1 MNDKEKIEKTLEL
14 IQDFENLGL
23 SKHYKANAQKMGIM
37 LDKIKKPTAKLSAK
51 CRRYS

>member
-1 MNDKEKIEKTLEL
+1 MTQTDKEKIEKTLEL

-37 LDKIKKPTAKLSAK
+37 LDKIKKTLEE
-51 CRRYS
+51 